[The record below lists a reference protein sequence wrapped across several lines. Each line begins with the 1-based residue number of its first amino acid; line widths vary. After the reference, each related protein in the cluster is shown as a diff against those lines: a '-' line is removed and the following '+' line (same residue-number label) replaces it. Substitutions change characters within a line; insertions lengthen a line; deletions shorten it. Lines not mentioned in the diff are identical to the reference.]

1 MAVRVLSDEE
11 RRDQSRAIQTA
22 HAEWVA
28 EQLAAGVDGPTP
40 DDRPEPSDYNQHV
53 PDLEA
58 SPEAEDAFWAKV
70 DEVLA

>member
-11 RRDQSRAIQTA
+11 RRAQSRAIQTA

-28 EQLAAGVDGPTP
+28 QQLADGIDGPTP
-40 DDRPEPSDYNQHV
+40 ADRPEPSDYNQHV

-58 SPEAEDAFWAKV
+58 PPAAEDQFWNAV
-70 DEVLA
+70 SGALR